1 MVLILFLRPVE
12 LRTCLP
18 ISSFNVKNRIL
29 YGVVCIRVWEG
40 GIPEFFLQ
48 KRDEM
53 DVKLRFLLELR
64 SSSRIARK
72 SEMDAPPT
80 VRAPDLWSSYY
91 LLLSTLSVSSGI
103 FLHLFEKEYN
113 QDELSELTRFI
124 SFCKKK
130 KKPFQEQRLQ
140 PLLLEQDR
148 QLLCQQRPKYV
159 RNKASFCPNS
169 ISIRNSWNRLPLS
182 LSNSH
187 LPFVLREN

>member
-1 MVLILFLRPVE
+1 
-12 LRTCLP
+12 
-18 ISSFNVKNRIL
+18 
-29 YGVVCIRVWEG
+29 
-40 GIPEFFLQ
+40 
-48 KRDEM
+48 M

-140 PLLLEQDR
+140 PIQWRSRGLFCYFIPLPTRLLSGNCAS
-148 QLLCQQRPKYV
+148 QLLTAPLLYLKLRVPSLL
-159 RNKASFCPNS
+159 SFLTS
-169 ISIRNSWNRLPLS
+169 VEW
-182 LSNSH
+182 
-187 LPFVLREN
+187 LRSSPIFFS